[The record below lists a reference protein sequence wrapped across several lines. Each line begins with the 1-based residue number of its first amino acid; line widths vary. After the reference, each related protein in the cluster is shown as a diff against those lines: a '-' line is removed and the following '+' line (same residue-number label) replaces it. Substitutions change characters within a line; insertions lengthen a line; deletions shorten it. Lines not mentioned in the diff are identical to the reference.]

1 MNEDAHGTSFKTN
14 DTGEKKMT
22 TKVELRVL
30 LSRLMGLLVAQR
42 ALAGPLENL
51 VEDVARL
58 AERFSEGRNDV

>member
-1 MNEDAHGTSFKTN
+1 
-14 DTGEKKMT
+14 MT